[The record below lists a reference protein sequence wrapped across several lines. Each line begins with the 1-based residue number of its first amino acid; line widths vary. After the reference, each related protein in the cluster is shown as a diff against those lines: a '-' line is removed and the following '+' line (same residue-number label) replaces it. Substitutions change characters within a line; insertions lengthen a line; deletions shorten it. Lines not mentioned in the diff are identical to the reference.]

1 MSYITKEEIGLL
13 DAYFRASNYLSSSML
28 YLMDNP
34 LLKTPLKG
42 DDVKPNPVGHFG
54 TAPGQNF
61 IYVHL
66 NRIINKYNLNVLF
79 LSGPGHGGQA
89 LLAQNFLDGT
99 LTKFYPEISQDL
111 KGLEKLYKMFSYPRG
126 VSSHAEANIPGS
138 IHPGG
143 ELGYS
148 LSHGAGAVLDN
159 PDLIAAVVVGDGEA
173 ETGPLATSWNINKF
187 LNKKTDGVVL
197 PILHRNGYKISN
209 PTVFGRMSDE
219 EIARF
224 FTGLGWKPYLV
235 TGVDRSS
242 MHEKMAATMDAIVT
256 DIKKLKES
264 GVGAYPVL
272 ILTTPKGWTGPKE
285 VEGSYKAHQIPIN
298 VNRDDKASLEKLN
311 KWLLSYK
318 PEELF
323 DEKGRPNDFI
333 KKMAPKLD
341 KTIGSNKHGNGG
353 LLTKNII
360 CPVLDP
366 YLVDIDKPGIVMKQ
380 DMTQLSKY
388 LRDVFI
394 LNKNNKNFRIFGPDE
409 ASSNRL
415 NHIFEATGR
424 TWNFRVEKTDDNY
437 LSPDGRVMDS
447 YLSEHLCEGM
457 LEGYLLTGRY
467 GLIHSY
473 EAFIKVV
480 ESMIGQHAKWLKMT
494 KDYSWRKEIPSLNV
508 LLTSHA
514 FQQDHNGF
522 THQDP
527 GIINNLMTKKYDIV
541 NAYYPIDT
549 NTLIYTF
556 DKVIKTK
563 NLVNVVVASKHP
575 RPQWL
580 NKTTAKK
587 LSDKGILK
595 IDFASNDKG
604 DPDIVLVAIGETP
617 FIEVLGA
624 VDILRESV
632 KNLDVRVI
640 VVNDLFTLSKDHP
653 HGLTDKEFDE
663 LFTKNKPVIINYH
676 GYSSVIRDL
685 VYDRVNKNISVHG
698 YMEEGNITTPF
709 DMRVVNEVD
718 RFHLVKDVLSKLP
731 KYHKTGDVLIDWC
744 DKMLKEHVRYIT
756 KHGEDMPYIKNW
768 YFKDKL
774 DKGI

>member
-1 MSYITKEEIGLL
+1 
-13 DAYFRASNYLSSSML
+13 
-28 YLMDNP
+28 
-34 LLKTPLKG
+34 
-42 DDVKPNPVGHFG
+42 
-54 TAPGQNF
+54 
-61 IYVHL
+61 
-66 NRIINKYNLNVLF
+66 
-79 LSGPGHGGQA
+79 
-89 LLAQNFLDGT
+89 
-99 LTKFYPEISQDL
+99 
-111 KGLEKLYKMFSYPRG
+111 
-126 VSSHAEANIPGS
+126 
-138 IHPGG
+138 
-143 ELGYS
+143 
-148 LSHGAGAVLDN
+148 
-159 PDLIAAVVVGDGEA
+159 
-173 ETGPLATSWNINKF
+173 
-187 LNKKTDGVVL
+187 
-197 PILHRNGYKISN
+197 
-209 PTVFGRMSDE
+209 
-219 EIARF
+219 
-224 FTGLGWKPYLV
+224 
-235 TGVDRSS
+235 
-242 MHEKMAATMDAIVT
+242 
-256 DIKKLKES
+256 
-264 GVGAYPVL
+264 
-272 ILTTPKGWTGPKE
+272 
-285 VEGSYKAHQIPIN
+285 
-298 VNRDDKASLEKLN
+298 
-311 KWLLSYK
+311 
-318 PEELF
+318 
-323 DEKGRPNDFI
+323 
-333 KKMAPKLD
+333 
-341 KTIGSNKHGNGG
+341 
-353 LLTKNII
+353 
-360 CPVLDP
+360 
-366 YLVDIDKPGIVMKQ
+366 MKQ

-388 LRDVFI
+388 IRDLFI
-394 LNKNNKNFRIFGPDE
+394 LNKDNKNFRIFGPDE

-424 TWNFRVEKTDDNY
+424 TWNYRVVKTDDNY
-437 LSPDGRVMDS
+437 LSPDGRIMDS

-494 KDYSWRKEIPSLNV
+494 KEYSWRKEVPSLNV

-556 DKVIKTK
+556 DKLIKTK
-563 NLVNVVVASKHP
+563 NLVNMVVASKHP

-580 NKTTAKK
+580 DKTKAKK
-587 LSDKGILK
+587 LSDKGLLK

-624 VDILRESV
+624 VDILRESI
-632 KNLDVRVI
+632 KSLNIRVI
-640 VVNDLFTLSKDHP
+640 VVNDLFTLTKDHP
-653 HGLTDKEFDE
+653 HGLTDKEFDD
-663 LFTKNKPVIINYH
+663 LFTKTKPVIINYH

-685 VYDRVNKNISVHG
+685 IYDRANKNISVHG

-709 DMRVVNEVD
+709 DMRVVNEID
-718 RFHLVKDVLSKLP
+718 RFHLVKDVISKLP
-731 KYHKTGDVLIDWC
+731 KYHKTGEVLVDWC